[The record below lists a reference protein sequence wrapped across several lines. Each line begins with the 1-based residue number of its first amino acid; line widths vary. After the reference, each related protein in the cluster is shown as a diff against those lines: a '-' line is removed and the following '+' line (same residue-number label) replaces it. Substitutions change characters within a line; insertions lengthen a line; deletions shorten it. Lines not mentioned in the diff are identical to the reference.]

1 MSARPNAALRRLA
14 VLSLVSGVLGLGACV
29 LWAVLAAA
37 PAQLFRAYML
47 GFLFC
52 SSIAVGCLG
61 LLMMSHLTGGDWGI
75 AARPILEAAARS
87 VPLLAVLFAPI
98 LFGLRWLYDPA
109 RPEEPA
115 RSAYL
120 SAPFFILRSLA
131 YFALWT
137 ALAYLLGAWSARQ
150 QRSDT
155 QHAQRLAQRMRA
167 LSGPGL
173 FFSSVAVSFA
183 ATDWVMLLL
192 PGWYSTITGMLVL
205 VGQGL
210 SAYAF
215 VIIALGAL
223 SGRQPFLQKATPKL
237 WHDLAKLLQ
246 AFVLLWAYL
255 AFSQLLIIWTGNL
268 PHEITW
274 YVSRLRTSW
283 VCLGVLLL
291 IGHFALPFFLLLFRS
306 LKRRPS
312 TLLPVAGLVLFMR
325 LCDALW
331 LVEPNF
337 HPDGLHLHV
346 LDIVL
351 PVALFSLWLAAFAQL
366 LSRRME
372 LFPAPAEAAQ
382 GGTAP

>member
-1 MSARPNAALRRLA
+1 MSSKPHSALRRLA
-14 VLSLVSGVLGLGACV
+14 VLSLLLGVLSLGACA

-37 PAQLFRAYML
+37 PSQFFRSYML

-52 SSIAVGCLG
+52 SSIAIGCLG
-61 LLMMSHLTGGDWGI
+61 LLMMSHLTGGDWGL
-75 AARPILEAAARS
+75 ATRPILEAAGRS
-87 VPLLAVLFAPI
+87 APLLAILFAPI
-98 LFGLRWLYDPA
+98 LFGLRWLYAFA
-109 RPEEPA
+109 RPEEPSH
-115 RSAYL
+115 SAYL
-120 SAPFFILRSLA
+120 SAPFFILRNLVS
-131 YFALWT
+131 FALWT
-137 ALAYLLGAWSARQ
+137 ALAYLLSAWSARQ

-155 QHAQRLAQRMRA
+155 ELSQRLSARMRA

-215 VIIALGAL
+215 VILVLGAL
-223 SGRQPFLQKATPKL
+223 CQRQPFLQKATPKL

-246 AFVLLWAYL
+246 AFVLLWAYM

-291 IGHFALPFFLLLFRS
+291 LGHFALPFFLLLFRS
-306 LKRRPS
+306 LKQQPS
-312 TLLPVAGLVLFMR
+312 TLLPIAGLVLFMR

-337 HPDGLHLHV
+337 HPNGFHLHV
-346 LDIVL
+346 FDVLL

-366 LSRRME
+366 LSRRLE
-372 LFPAPAEAAQ
+372 LFPAPAEATP
-382 GGTAP
+382 GGTEP